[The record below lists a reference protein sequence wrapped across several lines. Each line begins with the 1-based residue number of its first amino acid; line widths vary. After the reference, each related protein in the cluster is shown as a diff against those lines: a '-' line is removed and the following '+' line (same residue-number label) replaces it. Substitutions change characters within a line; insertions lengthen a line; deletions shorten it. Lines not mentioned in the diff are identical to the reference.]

1 MEKNSRKKFPLHLYV
16 HIPFCVKKCAYCD
29 FLSGP
34 AGEKT
39 QDAYVQALKKE
50 IHGIQEGKERPV
62 SSVFIGGGTPSLLE
76 PRHIESVMNQL
87 YKEFLIT
94 PDAEIT
100 IEANPGTFIP
110 RADSCEQRKS
120 LSREKLRVYRRAGIN
135 RLSMGLQS
143 PKDEELQLLGRIHT
157 CRQFLECFY
166 GAREEGFTNINVDLM
181 SALPGQSCEGWAENL
196 KFTAGLGPEHIS
208 AYSLIIE
215 EGTPFAKMDL
225 NLPDEEAE
233 YKMYED
239 TAEILKEYG
248 YDQYEISNYARPGF
262 ESRHNSG
269 YWRRREYL
277 GIGLGASS
285 FWERYRFSNTTD
297 MEEYLKNSAFPEK
310 IRQNEEL
317 LSVKDEMAEF
327 MFLGLRMTKGISKE
341 EFRKEFG
348 TDIRKIYG
356 SVLEKYEKM
365 ALLEEKDGR
374 IFLTRAGIHVS
385 NTVMADFLLE

>member
-1 MEKNSRKKFPLHLYV
+1 M
-16 HIPFCVKKCAYCD
+16 
-29 FLSGP
+29 
-34 AGEKT
+34 
-39 QDAYVQALKKE
+39 
-50 IHGIQEGKERPV
+50 
-62 SSVFIGGGTPSLLE
+62 LE

-110 RADSCEQRKS
+110 GADSCEQRKS